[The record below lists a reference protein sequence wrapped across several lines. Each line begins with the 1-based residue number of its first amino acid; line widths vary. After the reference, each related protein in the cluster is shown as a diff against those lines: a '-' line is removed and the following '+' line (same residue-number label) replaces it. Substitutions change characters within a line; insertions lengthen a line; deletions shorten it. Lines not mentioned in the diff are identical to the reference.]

1 MTSHSSTSSGPFTAQ
16 VSNVPLRFA
25 SPRPRCFTGSPA
37 HVSALSGPAARA
49 GIRPVPRDGRLG
61 AAAFL
66 PRVPSPFGHRHPLVG
81 HPVPP
86 RDSAPLTIG
95 LPGLM
100 DPDPDG
106 VSTFRACETRPG
118 WAPPIPRGQRC
129 SRNRRWVS
137 GRRLPPPPAAR
148 PYHPD
153 LRPVAPGSR
162 SRGINRG
169 SLTFTR
175 PAFPSPGRSP
185 GRNGGPWAC
194 PSSFAPPTGR
204 TRRAHV
210 EAGTDLEH

>member
-1 MTSHSSTSSGPFTAQ
+1 MFHGLTCPRQRPFGPGRRGRHPA
-16 VSNVPLRFA
+16 
-25 SPRPRCFTGSPA
+25 GSPQ
-37 HVSALSGPAARA
+37 P
-49 GIRPVPRDGRLG
+49 PPG
-61 AAAFL
+61 AAAFW
-66 PRVPSPFGHRHPLVG
+66 PRVPLPFGAPA
-81 HPVPP
+81 
-86 RDSAPLTIG
+86 SACWASCPAGG
-95 LPGLM
+95 LPPLSRSAYRTPVT

-106 VSTFRACETRPG
+106 VSAFRACEMRPG

-129 SRNRRWVS
+129 SRDRRWVS
-137 GRRLPPPPAAR
+137 GRRLPPLPAAR

-153 LRPVAPGSR
+153 LRPAVPGSR

-169 SLTFTR
+169 SLAFAR

-194 PSSFAPPTGR
+194 SSSFAPPTGR